1 MLNRATLSNS
11 EANTRKFVTGFCM
24 VVAAATIGIFSASP
38 ARATLLNGGVEV
50 VDTDN
55 TPSDTTG
62 SATPEAANTS
72 GPITTG
78 GATPASDNKLMA
90 GQAIPQVMPQQRA
103 INPLQPQVP
112 TLAYGR
118 TPSAA
123 QMVPPPNSF
132 PANYSGRWQCVT
144 RVVDS
149 AIDSVA
155 IGTELKSEVCFVDVP
170 DGRVI
175 ARWVQPGW
183 TETQASAMSW
193 SSREA
198 QTDRTSYYFGEG
210 MNGSWASRSRDHF
223 MQVSIDRLE
232 CKSYVDQYMDG
243 RYIGRYRTISVL
255 SRVGAVGA
263 LNTIA
268 QGAKSEK

>member
-1 MLNRATLSNS
+1 MLNRATLLNT
-11 EANTRKFVTGFCM
+11 EANSKKFVSGLCM
-24 VVAAATIGIFSASP
+24 VVAAATIGILGSAP
-38 ARATLLNGGVEV
+38 AHATLLNGGIEV
-50 VDTDN
+50 SDTVS
-55 TPSDTTG
+55 TPADTTG
-62 SATPEAANTS
+62 SATPGTVSGAGPTTTVGANPAA
-72 GPITTG
+72 
-78 GATPASDNKLMA
+78 DNNFVPS
-90 GQAIPQVMPQQRA
+90 QAMPQIRA
-103 INPLQPQVP
+103 VAPTLQPRVP
-112 TLAYGR
+112 TVAYGR
-118 TPSAA
+118 TPNIA
-123 QMVPPPNSF
+123 QLTPPLNSF
-132 PANYSGRWQCVT
+132 PADYSGRWQCVT
-144 RVVDS
+144 RVIDS

-170 DGRVI
+170 DGRVL

-223 MQVSIDRLE
+223 MQVATDRLE

-255 SRVGAVGA
+255 SRIGTV
-263 LNTIA
+263 NTIA